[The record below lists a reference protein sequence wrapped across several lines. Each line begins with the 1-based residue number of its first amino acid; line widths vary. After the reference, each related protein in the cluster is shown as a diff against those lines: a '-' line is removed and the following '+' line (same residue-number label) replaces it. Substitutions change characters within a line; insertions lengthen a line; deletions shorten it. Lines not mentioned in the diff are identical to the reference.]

1 MLLLHGLEL
10 LPWVLLLFVR
20 RGASVG
26 APRVRVWVISQGG
39 EWGWGAEGCAEAEH
53 SVGDGTKAGAY
64 LIERRFARARVRR
77 DSKLDLKAAA
87 MDALIAQADALQPL
101 RPLKRS
107 RAPPH
112 TRRPN
117 TAHTAASSS
126 HDQDHTLRSIVAHTA
141 LPTSLRPS
149 SPLPDGVPTHNH
161 IANKK
166 LRTHLH
172 RQSAHA
178 ARSKV
183 LLRDA
188 ELLLP
193 EEAGRMEVE
202 GEMDRTWRVGQDE
215 IVRQV
220 GAEVAKGRREMV
232 LDGGP
237 YRARYTRNGR

>member
-1 MLLLHGLEL
+1 
-10 LPWVLLLFVR
+10 
-20 RGASVG
+20 
-26 APRVRVWVISQGG
+26 
-39 EWGWGAEGCAEAEH
+39 
-53 SVGDGTKAGAY
+53 
-64 LIERRFARARVRR
+64 
-77 DSKLDLKAAA
+77 

-101 RPLKRS
+101 RTHKRS

-141 LPTSLRPS
+141 LLKSLRPS